1 MHMLPCLNNI
11 LLNILSLSLHCS
23 IPSSPRHDMFFVFS
37 EESMAVAANQ
47 YLFPVMLLGEDA
59 TDFTTIEMRVVEDL
73 WTQFR
78 FQEGFAPRSVRHPD
92 TFDFVAF
99 NAARQA
105 WQEENIIIAATAF
118 ADGKDIAKREAEEGE
133 SSGTGTTS
141 TSSDV
146 KASTA

>member
-1 MHMLPCLNNI
+1 
-11 LLNILSLSLHCS
+11 
-23 IPSSPRHDMFFVFS
+23 
-37 EESMAVAANQ
+37 MAVAANQ

-99 NAARQA
+99 NQARQD
-105 WQEENIIIAATAF
+105 WQDENVLIALNAFEQGKSIVKHGEE
-118 ADGKDIAKREAEEGE
+118 EEE
-133 SSGTGTTS
+133 PP
-141 TSSDV
+141 TSSDA
-146 KASTA
+146 KIATA